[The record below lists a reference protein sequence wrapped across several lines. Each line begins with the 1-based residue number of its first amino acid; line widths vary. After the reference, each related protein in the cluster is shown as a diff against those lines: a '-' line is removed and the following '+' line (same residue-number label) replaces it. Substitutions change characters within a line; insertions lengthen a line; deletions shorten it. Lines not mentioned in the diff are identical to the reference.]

1 MLPRFQPP
9 NFENN
14 LKLVQ
19 KIETLAQ
26 NKQCTSAQLAIAW
39 IVNLSQKEGMPI
51 IIPIP
56 GAATVDRVV
65 ENGKAK
71 DVDLS
76 EEEMAEID
84 QILATCEVT
93 GDRYHPAGMKWIN
106 G

>member
-1 MLPRFQPP
+1 M
-9 NFENN
+9 
-14 LKLVQ
+14 KLVQ
-19 KIETLAQ
+19 RIETLAQ
-26 NKQCTSAQLAIAW
+26 KKKCTSAQLAIAW
-39 IVNLSQKEGMPI
+39 IVNLGKKIGMPT

-56 GAATVDRVV
+56 GATTVDRVI
-65 ENGKAK
+65 ENGNAK